1 MGYIRRIAILLSLV
15 VMIGAAAMTVSAQR
29 YSYRVY
35 RPVVRPYW
43 GYYDPFW
50 RSYRYDPFY
59 DPYYYDPAY
68 REYRDRYYL
77 QKDVSDARK
86 KIAKDREKYM
96 KDGYIDPKEQ
106 EKLLSDQRKYSERVA
121 KLNEYNRKH
130 S

>member
-1 MGYIRRIAILLSLV
+1 MRYTKRIAILLFSLIL
-15 VMIGAAAMTVSAQR
+15 MLGAAIMSANAQR
-29 YSYRVY
+29 RVYRVY

-43 GYYDPFW
+43 GWHDPFY
-50 RSYRYDPFY
+50 RSWYY

-96 KDGYIDPKEQ
+96 KDGYIDAKEQ
-106 EKLLSDQRKYSERVA
+106 EKLMDDQRKYDERVA
-121 KLNEYNRKH
+121 KLDKYNRDH
-130 S
+130 G